1 MTPDSAQN
9 LINVR
14 QRSLHLA
21 ECSGW
26 TSWALPILRKMIK
39 DKQEAILTD
48 RHLRGPALDDARAA
62 HAALSGFLEELRT
75 KATAAFKAILPGTL
89 PDTIAEHVM
98 PDETVRRQI
107 IAALSLDPRAPIAE
121 PPRKAEPAPI
131 QPPHNPFAGVPQPAA
146 AAKPPATSTP

>member
-1 MTPDSAQN
+1 MTPAAAQN
-9 LINVR
+9 LINLR
-14 QRSLHLA
+14 QQALRLA
-21 ECSGW
+21 ECPGW
-26 TSWALPILRKMIK
+26 TDWALPALRKMIT
-39 DKQEAILTD
+39 DKQQAILTD
-48 RHLRGPALDDARAA
+48 RALRGEDLDDARAEE
-62 HAALSGFLEELRT
+62 AALSGFLTALRT
-75 KATAAFKAILPGTL
+75 EATAAFKAILPGTL

-146 AAKPPATSTP
+146 AKPSATSTP